1 MARSRKKKSL
11 TIKKSSALIQT
22 NARGLTLTQRKI
34 INTFIYI
41 AQQMGNQKRYS
52 FPTAQLKKYCG
63 ITMKGNN
70 DLKKQLKEMMEI
82 IVEFNYLGKD
92 KKWVWEATVL
102 IPSVTIRQG
111 SRYTEFEF
119 TECLKEKILRP
130 DIYAP
135 LNIILIAGLSSTY
148 AIVLYEFLKDY
159 MTAPTVPALT
169 IEQFRNLLGID
180 ETKYQEF
187 TDFRKWVLNKAVDEV
202 NEKTD
207 IRCSY
212 TLTKEHGNRYS
223 HISFTV
229 TKNEKFK
236 LPRPVHLPQDE
247 SSILPAG
254 GDDIPHDVL
263 QVIPEKYRVPEV
275 FQIIAPYLDHQAM
288 LISNIRYT
296 SKKHK
301 ENFIAYLRK
310 ALQKD
315 YARSARE
322 VQENIERAE
331 AEKEEQAML
340 EALERAEEAKRIEAV
355 IAWREQAPPALL
367 QQIRDRA
374 NREVQEEYPET
385 GKNFLGIP
393 VRIRTDEIIANEYLN
408 KPQEPDQEELVLFEV
423 EQGN

>member
-1 MARSRKKKSL
+1 M

-70 DLKKQLKEMMEI
+70 DLKRQLKEMMEI

-102 IPSVTIRQG
+102 IPSITIRQG
-111 SRYTEFEF
+111 SKYTEFEF

-135 LNIILIAGLSSTY
+135 LNIILIAGLRSTY

-159 MTAPTVPALT
+159 MTAPAVPALT

-207 IRCSY
+207 IHCSY

-236 LPRPVHLPQDE
+236 LPRPVHLPLDDSAE
-247 SSILPAG
+247 LPASEYSPN
-254 GDDIPHDVL
+254 IPAEIL
-263 QVIPEKYRVPEV
+263 QVLPKKYRVAEV
-275 FQIIAPYLDHQAM
+275 FQIIAPYLDYQAM

-296 SKKHK
+296 DKKHK

-315 YARSARE
+315 YAKSARE
-322 VQENIERAE
+322 VQENIDRAE
-331 AEKEEQAML
+331 AEKDEQARL
-340 EALERAEEAKRIEAV
+340 EALEREEEAKRIEAV
-355 IAWREQAPPALL
+355 IAWREQAPPNLL
-367 QQIRDRA
+367 QQIKDRA
-374 NREVQEEYPET
+374 TQEVKEEYPDA

-393 VRIRTDEIIANEYLN
+393 VRIRTDEIITNEYLN
-408 KPQEPDQEELVLFEV
+408 KPQELEQDDLVLFEL
-423 EQGN
+423 EQE

>member
-1 MARSRKKKSL
+1 M

-92 KKWVWEATVL
+92 KKWVWEASVL

-135 LNIILIAGLSSTY
+135 LNIILIAGLRSTY

-159 MTAPTVPALT
+159 MTAPTVPVLT

-223 HISFTV
+223 HITFTV

-236 LPRPVHLPQDE
+236 LPRPVHLPLDNSAE
-247 SSILPAG
+247 LPAG
-254 GDDIPHDVL
+254 EHSPNIPAEVL
-263 QVIPEKYRVPEV
+263 QVLPKKYRVAEV

-296 SKKHK
+296 DKKHK
-301 ENFIAYLRK
+301 DNFIAYLRK
-310 ALQKD
+310 SLQGD

-322 VQENIERAE
+322 VQQNIERARTE
-331 AEKEEQAML
+331 EEERVAFEQRQIEQEQRLAEEVSTWRAQAPAEL
-340 EALERAEEAKRIEAV
+340 LQRIQERAAREIEEK
-355 IAWREQAPPALL
+355 L
-367 QQIRDRA
+367 
-374 NREVQEEYPET
+374 PET
-385 GKNFLGIP
+385 GKKFRSLPI
-393 VRIRTDEIIANEYLN
+393 RIRTDEIIAGEYLS
-408 KPQEPDQEELVLFEV
+408 KPQAVAQDELVLFEL
-423 EQGN
+423 EQE